1 VQAFVAALLVLGAIG
16 VIVWLYRKDELFYIS
31 VRRGTPLL
39 VRGRIEP
46 RLVNAFGDVLRGAGI
61 ESASIRG
68 VRTESHVRLV
78 TRNVDQ
84 GTTQRLRN
92 VLGFHPAGR
101 YRSAPIATD
110 RNLGQVLGVAW
121 LAWLLVRR

>member
-1 VQAFVAALLVLGAIG
+1 MHVLVGVLLVLGVIG
-16 VIVWLYRKDELFYIS
+16 VAVWLWRKDELFYIS
-31 VRRGTPLL
+31 VRGGTPLL

-46 RLVNAFGDVLRGAGI
+46 RLVNAFGDVVRNAGI
-61 ESASIRG
+61 ENATIRG
-68 VRTESHVRLV
+68 VRTESHVRIV
-78 TRNVDQ
+78 TRGLDQ

-110 RNLGQVLGVAW
+110 RNLGQLLGVAW